1 LKDCDALIFNH
12 GGWILINELQENNII
27 PLLTDEKIAETAV
40 IKYLNGEL

>member
-12 GGWILINELQENNII
+12 GGWRLINELQENNII